1 MSLISIKGLSLFLD
15 INHWII
21 QRITV
26 SSFILYSFYSCISN
40 ITYSLNILICIISL
54 HLFLGINV
62 LVDDYIHDSLLYSY
76 GIVLIRTFVILL
88 LKSILTFII

>member
-1 MSLISIKGLSLFLD
+1 MSFINIKRLILFLD

-26 SSFILYSFYSCISN
+26 SSFILYFVYTCILNTS
-40 ITYSLNILICIISL
+40 YSLNTLICIISL
-54 HLFLGINV
+54 HVFLGINV
-62 LVDDYIHDSLLYSY
+62 LIDDYIHDSLLYSY